1 MILFCLLWGCVF
13 TAVHMKPSISCEEK
27 QYLVNGLCCKKCS
40 PGTKL
45 VTDCTEDSETQ
56 CMPCQEGEFQS
67 SWNHDK
73 YCHQH
78 KYCDPNLHLQIQK
91 EGSLEKDT
99 ICICTGGLHCS
110 SPECESCSIH
120 SPCQPGFGV
129 YQTGT
134 GTTDTIC
141 EPCKKGFYS
150 NVSSAFEQCL
160 PWSSCEAPGLMK
172 IQEGTD
178 KTDVLCQLVYQNPVS
193 PDRISLLVLI
203 PITVG
208 IVFAVITLFYWKGL
222 CFKELKKNK
231 VLQLVETEPQEPP
244 GKHPQENDEDPF
256 PVQETLL
263 RGQPVT
269 QEDGKES
276 RISEQEGQ

>member
-1 MILFCLLWGCVF
+1 MCPEAKTWRKGGARWSVLPSTRLPSLCFSSSCLPATSVQC
-13 TAVHMKPSISCEEK
+13 PE
-27 QYLVNGLCCKKCS
+27 
-40 PGTKL
+40 PGTVMPVRHYLQTRVLAHPEIPL

-178 KTDVLCQLVYQNPVS
+178 KTDVLCQLVCFCP
-193 PDRISLLVLI
+193 I
-203 PITVG
+203 P
-208 IVFAVITLFYWKGL
+208 TLCL
-222 CFKELKKNK
+222 EQ

>member
-1 MILFCLLWGCVF
+1 MIPFCLLWACVF
-13 TAVHMKPSISCEEK
+13 TAVHMKPAISCEK
-27 QYLVNGLCCKKCS
+27 NQYLVNGLCCEKCS

-45 VTDCTEDSETQ
+45 VTDCSEGSETQ
-56 CMPCQEGEFQS
+56 CEPCQEGEFQS

-78 KYCDPNLHLQIQK
+78 KYCDPNLHLKIQN

-99 ICICTGGLHCS
+99 ACVCIDGFHCT
-110 SPECESCSIH
+110 SPECESCSSH
-120 SPCQPGFGV
+120 SLCQPGFGV
-129 YQTGT
+129 KHAGT
-134 GTTDTIC
+134 NSTDTIC
-141 EPCKKGFYS
+141 EPCKEGFFS
-150 NVSSAFEQCL
+150 NVSSAFEKCL
-160 PWSSCEAPGLMK
+160 PWTSCKDTGLSK

-178 KTDVLCQLVYQNPVS
+178 KTDVLCQGDKSRVG
-193 PDRISLLVLI
+193 LLVLI
-203 PITVG
+203 PIVLG
-208 IVFAVITLFYWKGL
+208 LFFIIMGLLHWRGL
-222 CFKELKKNK
+222 CFKAPKNK
-231 VLQLVETEPQEPP
+231 VLQKMEPIEMEEEPL
-244 GKHPQENDEDPF
+244 

>member
-1 MILFCLLWGCVF
+1 MGCAVRSALQVYEKEQSWSLTALRTVKPNACLAKRESSSLPGTMINTAISTNTAIPICTFRFRRKVPWKKTPSASAQVAF
-13 TAVHMKPSISCEEK
+13 TAVAQSVRVVASIAPVS
-27 QYLVNGLCCKKCS
+27 QALVSIRQAQVLLTLS
-40 PGTKL
+40 
-45 VTDCTEDSETQ
+45 V
-56 CMPCQEGEFQS
+56 
-67 SWNHDK
+67 
-73 YCHQH
+73 
-78 KYCDPNLHLQIQK
+78 NLARKASTPTCPLLLNSV
-91 EGSLEKDT
+91 SL
-99 ICICTGGLHCS
+99 G
-110 SPECESCSIH
+110 
-120 SPCQPGFGV
+120 
-129 YQTGT
+129 
-134 GTTDTIC
+134 
-141 EPCKKGFYS
+141 
-150 NVSSAFEQCL
+150 
-160 PWSSCEAPGLMK
+160 
-172 IQEGTD
+172 
-178 KTDVLCQLVYQNPVS
+178 PVS